1 MTAVAEFVSPP
12 ATVQRQQSKPMLPLR
27 GVVALVNK
35 SKDEVLELIEDGSLL
50 WCWDVSLDPKDGR
63 KRELRILP
71 AAIVDFLSGR
81 QCLLDWEDVLRL
93 LLPRAE
99 PLIRSSDISRI
110 LNISGTHLYDL
121 ARRKV
126 LAPCSPWRKGPGG
139 QAKFPT
145 KSFVDFLK
153 SRRVL

>member
-1 MTAVAEFVSPP
+1 MNAVSTP
-12 ATVQRQQSKPMLPLR
+12 APVPRRGSKPLLNLR
-27 GVVALVNK
+27 AVVSLVDRT
-35 SKDEVLELIEDGSLL
+35 KDEVLEMVEDGSIL
-50 WCWDVSLDPKDGR
+50 WAWDVALSQRDGR

-71 AAIVDFLSGR
+71 AAVADFLSGR
-81 QCLLDWEDVLRL
+81 QCQLEWADVLRL

-126 LAPCSPWRKGPGG
+126 LSPCSTWHAGRGG
-139 QAKFPT
+139 QAKFT
-145 KSFVDFLK
+145 AWSFVDFLK
-153 SRRVL
+153 ARRVL